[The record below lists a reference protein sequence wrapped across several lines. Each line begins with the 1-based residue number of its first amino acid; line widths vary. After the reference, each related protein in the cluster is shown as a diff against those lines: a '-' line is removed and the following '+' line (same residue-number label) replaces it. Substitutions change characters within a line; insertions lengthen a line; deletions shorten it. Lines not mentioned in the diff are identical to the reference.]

1 MNLLPT
7 QLYQETCTVLQN
19 LQQKMPGYEFDELS
33 VALSFALLSVAPS
46 SGEVKA
52 AAAAKKEAPKKEA
65 PKKEASKKAASDDFD
80 DLFGDDEPETPAAA
94 PAPAAKK
101 ADDDMGNMFDED
113 DDLTEEEKAA
123 TAARRARMEQARK
136 LKEQADAAKGGK
148 AKKEKEAEKSLV
160 VLEVKPWEADT
171 DLEALWKE
179 IIKFEKEGLTWGQTF
194 KLEPVAYGIKKLV
207 LTCSIVDALVLMDDV
222 TENIEA
228 MEDYVQSV
236 EVASMNK
243 I

>member
-1 MNLLPT
+1 MSS
-7 QLYQETCTVLQN
+7 Y
-19 LQQKMPGYEFDELS
+19 
-33 VALSFALLSVAPS
+33 SFALLSVAPS

-52 AAAAKKEAPKKEA
+52 AAAAAATNNKKEAAKKEAPKPA
-65 PKKEASKKAASDDFD
+65 PKKAAADDFD
-80 DLFGDDEPETPAAA
+80 DLFADDEPETPAA

-101 ADDDMGNMFDED
+101 AAADDDVGNIFD
-113 DDLTEEEKAA
+113 DDEEATEEEKAA

-148 AKKEKEAEKSLV
+148 AKKEKEAERSLV

-207 LTCSIVDALVLMDDV
+207 LTCTIVDALVLMDDV
-222 TENIEA
+222 TENIEG

>member
-1 MNLLPT
+1 M
-7 QLYQETCTVLQN
+7 
-19 LQQKMPGYEFDELS
+19 
-33 VALSFALLSVAPS
+33 
-46 SGEVKA
+46 
-52 AAAAKKEAPKKEA
+52 
-65 PKKEASKKAASDDFD
+65 
-80 DLFGDDEPETPAAA
+80 FGDEPATPAAA
-94 PAPAAKK
+94 PAKK
-101 ADDDMGNMFDED
+101 ADAIDNMFDED
-113 DDLTEEEKAA
+113 EEATEEEKAA

-136 LKEQADAAKGGK
+136 LKEQADAAKG
-148 AKKEKEAEKSLV
+148 KKEVKQKEAERSLV

-179 IIKFEKEGLTWGQTF
+179 IIKFEKEGLSWGATF

-207 LTCSIVDALVLMDDV
+207 LTCTIVDALVLMDDV

-228 MEDYVQSV
+228 MEDFVQSV